1 MSDPPVLHH
10 LKVSHYNEKV
20 RWALD
25 YKGIPHVRKAE
36 IPGRH
41 RKFARELTG
50 GATATFPV
58 LVENGYAIGDSSR
71 IIAHLEDRYPEPPL
85 YPKDLAERRRA
96 LDLEDFFDEQLGPYS
111 RLLVIHHELPEGKL
125 FLKTFVP
132 DASGPRLAVA
142 RAQFPLMRPRIRKMF
157 DIDDDSVAHA
167 LHQLHLAGER
177 FQTELQPNGYLVG
190 DSFSVADLT
199 VASLV
204 APIVA
209 PRDFPYP
216 QPQRDHPRLEPLR
229 DVLDEYG
236 LLDWTRDMYTRKR
249 RRSAAIQEQ

>member
-1 MSDPPVLHH
+1 VSEPPVLHH

-25 YKGIPHVRKAE
+25 YKGIPHIRRAA

-41 RKFARELTG
+41 RKLAEELTG
-50 GATATFPV
+50 GKTFPV

-71 IIAHLEDRYPEPPL
+71 IIAHLEDRHPSPPL
-85 YPKDLAERRRA
+85 YPKELGERRRA
-96 LDLEDFFDEQLGPYS
+96 VDLEDFFDEELGPHS
-111 RLLVIHHELPEGKL
+111 RLLLVHHTLPEAGL
-125 FLKTFVP
+125 FLRVFVP
-132 DASGPRLAVA
+132 GASGTRLALA
-142 RAQFPLMRPRIRKMF
+142 RAQFPLMRPRIRQMF
-157 DIDDDSVAHA
+157 GIDYDAVSHA
-167 LHQLHLAGER
+167 LHKLHAACER
-177 FQTELQPNGYLVG
+177 FRRELQPNGYLVG
-190 DSFSVADLT
+190 DDFSVADLT

-216 QPQRDHPRLEPLR
+216 QPQGDHPRVEPLR

-249 RRSAAIQEQ
+249 RRSAAIHE

>member
-1 MSDPPVLHH
+1 MTEPPVLHH

-25 YKGIPHVRKAE
+25 YKGIPHLRRAA

-41 RKFARELTG
+41 RDLARELTG
-50 GATATFPV
+50 GATSTLPV

-71 IIAHLEDRYPEPPL
+71 IIAHLEDRYPSPPL
-85 YPKDLAERRRA
+85 YPQDLDERRRA
-96 LDLEDFFDEQLGPYS
+96 LDLEDFFDEELGPYT
-111 RLLVIHHELPEGKL
+111 RLLLIHHELPDAGL
-125 FLKTFVP
+125 FLRTFVP
-132 DASGPRLAVA
+132 GARGPRLALA
-142 RAQFPLMRPRIRKMF
+142 RAQFPLMRPRIRQAF
-157 DIDDDSVAHA
+157 SIDDGAVSHA
-167 LHQLHLAGER
+167 LAKVHAAGER
-177 FQTELQPNGYLVG
+177 FRAELQPNGYLVG
-190 DSFSVADLT
+190 GDFSVADLT

-216 QPQRDHPRLEPLR
+216 QPQGDHPRVEPLR

-236 LLDWTRDMYTRKR
+236 LLAWTRDMYTRKR
-249 RRSAAIQEQ
+249 RRSAAIHE

>member
-1 MSDPPVLHH
+1 MNEPPVLHH

-25 YKGIPHVRKAE
+25 YKGIQHVRKAS

-41 RKFARELTG
+41 RKIAKELTG
-50 GATATFPV
+50 GATSTFPV

-71 IIAHLEDRYPEPPL
+71 IIAHLEDRYPSPPL
-85 YPKDLAERRRA
+85 YPSDLAERRRA

-111 RLLVIHHELPEGKL
+111 RLLVIHHELPDARL

-132 DASGPRLAVA
+132 DGGGLTFTLA
-142 RAQFPLMRPRIRKMF
+142 RAQFPLLRPRIRKMF
-157 DIDDDSVAHA
+157 GIDDESVSRA
-167 LHQLHLAGER
+167 LHQMHAAGAR
-177 FQTELQPNGYLVG
+177 FRAELQPNGYLVG
-190 DSFSVADLT
+190 DNFSVADLT

-209 PRDFPYP
+209 PQDFPYL

-249 RRSAAIQEQ
+249 RRSAAIHE

>member
-1 MSDPPVLHH
+1 MSEPPVLHH

-25 YKGIPHVRKAE
+25 YKGIPHVRKAA

-71 IIAHLEDRYPEPPL
+71 IIAHLEDTYPDPPL
-85 YPKDLAERRRA
+85 YPRDLDERRRA
-96 LDLEDFFDEQLGPYS
+96 LDLEDFFDEELGPYT
-111 RLLVIHHELPEGKL
+111 RLLLIQHTLPDAGL
-125 FLKTFVP
+125 FLRTFVP
-132 DASGPRLAVA
+132 GAHGPRLALA
-142 RAQFPLMRPRIRKMF
+142 RAQFPLMRPRVRQMF
-157 DIDDDSVAHA
+157 GIDDETVSHA
-167 LHQLHLAGER
+167 LQKVHFACER
-177 FQTELQPNGYLVG
+177 FRGELQPNGYLVG
-190 DSFSVADLT
+190 DNFSVADLT

-216 QPQRDHPRLEPLR
+216 QPQGDHPRVEPLR

-236 LLDWTRDMYTRKR
+236 LLAWTRDMYTRKR
-249 RRSAAIQEQ
+249 RRSAAIHE

>member
-1 MSDPPVLHH
+1 MSEPPVLHH

-25 YKGIPHVRKAE
+25 YKGIPHVRKAA

-41 RKFARELTG
+41 RKLAKELTG
-50 GATATFPV
+50 GTTSTFPV

-71 IIAHLEDRYPEPPL
+71 IIAHLEDRYPSPPL
-85 YPKDLAERRRA
+85 YPRDLAERRRA

-111 RLLVIHHELPEGKL
+111 RLLVVHHELPDGRL

-132 DASGPRLAVA
+132 DLNGARLAMA
-142 RAQFPLMRPRIRKMF
+142 RAQFPVMRPRIRKLF
-157 DIDDDSVAHA
+157 GIDDEAVSHA
-167 LHQLHLAGER
+167 LHQVHAAGAR
-177 FQTELQPNGYLVG
+177 FRAEVQPNGYLVG
-190 DSFSVADLT
+190 DDFSVADLT

-209 PRDFPYP
+209 PQDFPYP
-216 QPQRDHPRLEPLR
+216 QAQSGHPRLEPLR

>member
-25 YKGIPHVRKAE
+25 YKGIPHVRRAE

-41 RKFARELTG
+41 RKLAKQLTG
-50 GATATFPV
+50 GTTFPV

-71 IIAHLEDRYPEPPL
+71 IIAHLEDRYPSPPL
-85 YPKDLAERRRA
+85 YPKDIAERRRA
-96 LDLEDFFDEQLGPYS
+96 LDLEDFFDEQLGPYA
-111 RLLVIHHELPEGKL
+111 RLLVLHYELPDARL
-125 FLKTFVP
+125 LIKTFVP
-132 DASGPRLAVA
+132 EARGARMALA
-142 RAQFPLMRPRIRKMF
+142 RAQFPLIRRGLKTSF
-157 DIDDDSVAHA
+157 GIDDDSVAHA
-167 LHQLHLAGER
+167 LHQMHAAGAR
-177 FQTELQPNGYLVG
+177 FRAELQPNGYLAG
-190 DSFSVADLT
+190 DNFSVADLT

-204 APIVA
+204 SPIVA
-209 PRDFPYP
+209 PQDFPYP

-236 LLDWTRDMYTRKR
+236 LLAWTRDMYTRKR
-249 RRSAAIQEQ
+249 RRSAAIHE